1 MQSNETYCIYQTKMI
16 MHFTCQRSDAKF
28 TVREAGLR
36 AHCLTLLY
44 FPQQVSHVNFVRIV
58 TRNVL
63 CSHRSSVVWIV
74 VGVTVALWQWL
85 LLSVLHWCDDDNAN
99 VSLGGPGETTPSSW
113 PPPPPVYRV
122 PALPQLLR
130 DRVHQTLI
138 VCWRPL
144 WVRLEPKNMKS
155 K

>member
-28 TVREAGLR
+28 TGREAGLR

-44 FPQQVSHVNFVRIV
+44 FPQQVSHANFVRIV

-74 VGVTVALWQWL
+74 VGVECAALMRWRQCQRQSERPRGDNTIILTTTTTSVSCTGTAATTQRPCPPNPHCL
-85 LLSVLHWCDDDNAN
+85 LKTSLSQARAEKYEEQID
-99 VSLGGPGETTPSSW
+99 
-113 PPPPPVYRV
+113 PVT
-122 PALPQLLR
+122 AF
-130 DRVHQTLI
+130 T
-138 VCWRPL
+138 C
-144 WVRLEPKNMKS
+144 
-155 K
+155 

>member
-36 AHCLTLLY
+36 AHCITLLY

-63 CSHRSSVVWIV
+63 CSHRSSVIWIV
-74 VGVTVALWQWL
+74 VGVTVAVTAAECATLMWRWQCQRQSGRPRGDNTISL
-85 LLSVLHWCDDDNAN
+85 TATTTSVG
-99 VSLGGPGETTPSSW
+99 S
-113 PPPPPVYRV
+113 VYRHCCNYSETI
-122 PALPQLLR
+122 
-130 DRVHQTLI
+130 RVHQTLI

-144 WVRLEPKNMKS
+144 WVRLEPKNRKS